1 MNSADRTRRG
11 VDVSTNG
18 VTRRAFLRGL
28 GTAAVTAATT
38 GTAAVAAEMEKAN
51 TERVLGP
58 GKVAVAFTVNGAARR
73 VEVEPRV
80 TLLDVLRN
88 HLGLTGTKE
97 GCDRGAC
104 GACTVLLNDEPVYA
118 CSTLAV
124 EAEGASITTI
134 EGLAGSMGELTRIQK
149 SLIEHDGLQCG
160 FCTPGFAMTL
170 TALMRRNPH
179 PTEAEIRLAC
189 SGNLCRCGS
198 HPHIIKAALGAAGVA
213 TTSTAEVIRLNH
225 V

>member
-1 MNSADRTRRG
+1 MSTADRIRNG
-11 VDVSTNG
+11 AEASAQPVS
-18 VTRRAFLRGL
+18 RRAFLRGL
-28 GTAAVTAATT
+28 GTTAVTAAVSGTT
-38 GTAAVAAEMEKAN
+38 AIAAEMEKAN

-58 GKVAVAFTVNGAARR
+58 GKVAVAFTINGAARR

-88 HLGLTGTKE
+88 QLGLTGSKE

-104 GACTVLLNDEPVYA
+104 GACTVLLGDDPVYA
-118 CSTLAV
+118 CSMLAV

-149 SLIEHDGLQCG
+149 SLVAQDGLQCG

-179 PTEAEIRLAC
+179 PTETDVRLAC

-198 HPHIIKAALGAAGVA
+198 QPNIIAAALSASGAT
-213 TTSTAEVIRLNH
+213 TTSTAEVIRLDH

>member
-1 MNSADRTRRG
+1 MKPVDQHTASGVSAPAG
-11 VDVSTNG
+11 VS
-18 VTRRAFLRGL
+18 RRAFLRGL
-28 GTAAVTAATT
+28 GTVAVTAATT
-38 GTAAVAAEMEKAN
+38 GTSAVAAEMEKAN

-58 GKVAVAFTVNGAARR
+58 GKVAVAFTVNGASKR

-97 GCDRGAC
+97 GCDRSAC
-104 GACTVLLNDEPVYA
+104 GACTVLLNDDPVYA

-134 EGLAGSMGELTRIQK
+134 EGLADSMGELTQIQK
-149 SLIEHDGLQCG
+149 SLVAHDGLQCG

-179 PTEAEIRLAC
+179 PSEAEIRLAC

-198 HPHIIKAALGAAGVA
+198 HPHIVKAALSATGTA
-213 TTSTAEVIRLNH
+213 TTSTTEVIRLDH